1 MYCAVWID
9 NLLWLSRLLKFC
21 VIKYSIHSAQ
31 YIAPYAVIALVGTDS
46 EAYSSEIAF
55 ERLQKKMP
63 RIREN

>member
-9 NLLWLSRLLKFC
+9 NLLWLRKLLKFC
-21 VIKYSIHSAQ
+21 V
-31 YIAPYAVIALVGTDS
+31 VGTDS